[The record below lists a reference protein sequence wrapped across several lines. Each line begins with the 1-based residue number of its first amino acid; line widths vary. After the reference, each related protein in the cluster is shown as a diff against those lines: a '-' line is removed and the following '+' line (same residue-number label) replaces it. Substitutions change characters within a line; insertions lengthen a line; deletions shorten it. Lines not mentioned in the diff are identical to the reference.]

1 MRKFWT
7 ALRVFPLIA
16 ALICFFSLP
25 SAAASNNGISASVTE
40 AAPGDSFT
48 VFIDVPRSS
57 NGDTLSIRV
66 EYDPDVFEIVS
77 WDPDIPNCI
86 SNIGDG
92 FIAAT
97 SANVQRVIDLG
108 SGMHLTA
115 EAVVKRN
122 APTGGSD
129 LRLTSSSISYVK
141 DNGYEYVELWEPK
154 NLTARVRVSGSSSGN
169 SAVTERGGRNTG
181 TADETEEIYD
191 PDEDPVDPVDPVDDE
206 ESIYDDD
213 PDDDD
218 EVIRVD
224 DEEEDGPVEPD
235 DEDDRDGRDEPYFPQ
250 PVSDAKISLDSRL
263 TGLSEGKIR
272 LSTKSYFFE
281 NDTVIELRDTD
292 PYGDGVK
299 RAAAN
304 LGFEYH
310 DRYSFDIT
318 LRETDTGR
326 TLSSLGN
333 GYIELAMPLPE
344 RMKTSPG
351 ALKVYHIED
360 GFGRP
365 VASSITIEDGTAK
378 ICFRA
383 NAFSTYMIMDTEN
396 EYYPEPVIISGD
408 TTGNKAGRPINPAT
422 GVAAAVIIPAALVGC
437 VILAKKNGKRKR
449 ANKHQGGENDD
460 EKE

>member
-1 MRKFWT
+1 MKRFLG
-7 ALRVFPLIA
+7 ALRVFPLIL
-16 ALICFFSLP
+16 ALFCVFSLP
-25 SAAASNNGISASVTE
+25 AAAASDNGISASVTE

-48 VFIDVPRSS
+48 LFIDVPRGS

-66 EYDPDVFEIVS
+66 EYDPDVFEIIS
-77 WDPDIPNCI
+77 WDPEIPNCI

-122 APTGGSD
+122 APAGSFD
-129 LRLTSSSISYVK
+129 FRLVSSSISYVR
-141 DNGYEYVELWEPK
+141 DNGYEYVELWEPE
-154 NLTARVRVSGSSSGN
+154 NFTARVRIGGSSAGDY
-169 SAVTERGGRNTG
+169 G
-181 TADETEEIYD
+181 DETDEIYD
-191 PDEDPVDPVDPVDDE
+191 PDDDPVDPVDPADDE

-213 PDDDD
+213 PSD
-218 EVIRVD
+218 EDERIIPVYD
-224 DEEEDGPVEPD
+224 DEESDPD
-235 DEDDRDGRDEPYFPQ
+235 DPGEADEPYLPQ
-250 PVSDAKISLDSRL
+250 PVSDVKISLDSRL

-281 NDTVIELRDTD
+281 NDTVVELRDTD
-292 PYGDGVK
+292 PYGSDAK

-304 LGFEYH
+304 LGFEGR

-318 LRETDTGR
+318 LRETDTGN
-326 TLSSLGN
+326 TLDSLGD

-344 RMKTSPG
+344 RMKTSPE

-360 GFGRP
+360 GFPRLI
-365 VASSITIEDGTAK
+365 ASSIAIEDGTAK

-383 NAFSTYMIMDTEN
+383 NAFSPYMIMDTVN
-396 EYYPEPVIISGD
+396 EYYPEPVIISGS
-408 TTGNKAGRPINPAT
+408 TGGNNAGRPINPAT

-437 VILAKKNGKRKR
+437 VILAKKSGKRKR
-449 ANKHQGGENDD
+449 ANKYQGGENDD
-460 EKE
+460 ETE